1 MKKFFA
7 MMILFLLTS
16 FFFISCGDDDE
27 KEPEK
32 VAEYTIKYDSNG
44 GTGTIA
50 NTIYKIGDKIT
61 LADGSGFSRDGYT
74 FAGWST
80 SPSGTS
86 VDETAFNGK
95 DVTLY
100 AVWKKNEEQ
109 PTPKPDPDPE
119 PEPEQPTTATI
130 TIELDG
136 GAWGEAGLGTSFA
149 IPVGKDILAADG
161 EDAPAYAKAIP
172 VKDGYTFKGWS
183 NERGGNVLTS
193 LKAEQNVT
201 IYAVW
206 EQNAAE
212 IVEVTASFTATPES
226 QTQPSMSVSIYAEQ
240 VQGDEISY
248 SWDFGDGKTENWAT
262 NSEFNGKTF
271 VHTYETYG
279 EYTITLTV
287 KSKDNS
293 AEAKQTITISPAPP
307 TLVLPST
314 KYESSPYPLTL
325 QLAQGVMY
333 HDAIIWDINKVTD
346 GTPTSIA
353 RLTAPAGD
361 KQESYTFDTPGLYYI
376 YVYATGPGAKGE
388 LLMRTDTV
396 EVTGAPVPP
405 EEEETT
411 LAAFFPKGKEASN
424 VAAWYSR
431 STGEGKEASIES
443 LFFFKDGFVI
453 LTTSK
458 IAADG
463 SASKAITDQ
472 VMGMSLVYALTEGST
487 FESGSM
493 DVGVPMVPKYTQA
506 TIAKGVLS
514 LNIPT
519 VIDNAQYTLQDNA
532 NIPAPSDPT
541 K

>member
-109 PTPKPDPDPE
+109 PTPKPDPE
-119 PEPEQPTTATI
+119 PEPVQPTTATI

-149 IPVGKDILAADG
+149 IPVGKDILAVDG

-212 IVEVTASFTATPES
+212 IVEVTASFAAAPES
-226 QTQPSMSVSIYAEQ
+226 QMQPSMSVNIYAEQ

-262 NSEFNGKTF
+262 NSEFNGETF

-293 AEAKQTITISPAPP
+293 AEAKQTITILPAPP

-353 RLTAPAGD
+353 KLTAPAGD

-396 EVTGAPVPP
+396 EVTGASVPP

-411 LAAFFPKGKEASN
+411 FAAFFPKGKEASN
-424 VAAWYSR
+424 VAAWYAATTISEVKIVIDAAFLFNDG
-431 STGEGKEASIES
+431 SVTVTKNTLADGKEKKEEVIT
-443 LFFFKDGFVI
+443 LQYWFDG
-453 LTTSK
+453 TS
-458 IAADG
+458 DF
-463 SASKAITDQ
+463 DN
-472 VMGMSLVYALTEGST
+472 
-487 FESGSM
+487 
-493 DVGVPMVPKYTQA
+493 A
-506 TIAKGVLS
+506 TINVGMVKGMPLASAEIKNGVLS
-514 LNIPT
+514 VALVPG
-519 VIDNAQYTLQDNA
+519 AEFQKQDNA

-541 K
+541 N